1 MAVASICEL
10 AASKQRHRKTKEQQK
25 MGEIDVNFDFR
36 KESKGRDPDRW
47 SSTLQEYHRIVW
59 SKCLPN
65 GKQFALEKVNQN
77 RLYHKSEL
85 GEFYL
90 SSDVA
95 LYGFI
100 RKCEKLGF
108 VLAQVSE
115 TELIKFRQLTIN
127 TFGGT
132 MLWPSI
138 RIDNKMTINGAR
150 GFNRL
155 ISDRLDLTLEC
166 IRRYYLCEDSPL
178 YNVFKRYSSF
188 FDLFNSFK
196 GYVDFFHLQDFIN
209 ENEQIKFSLSFEN
222 FNRSALPQTID
233 EYIEYKNHTTN
244 LINSRNKRILESIK
258 KI

>member
-1 MAVASICEL
+1 
-10 AASKQRHRKTKEQQK
+10 

-47 SSTLQEYHRIVW
+47 SPTLQEYHRIVW

-85 GEFYL
+85 GAFYL

-100 RKCEKLGF
+100 RKCEKLEF
-108 VLAQVSE
+108 VLAQVTE
-115 TELIKFRQLTIN
+115 TELAKFRQLTIN

-132 MLWPSI
+132 ILWPSI

-166 IRRYYLCEDSPL
+166 IRRYYLGDKSPL
-178 YNVFKRYSSF
+178 YNVLRRYSSF
-188 FDLFNSFK
+188 FDLFGSFK
-196 GYVDFFHLQDFIN
+196 GYINFFYLQDFID
-209 ENEQIKFSLSFEN
+209 ENEQIKFSIPFN
-222 FNRSALPQTID
+222 GFNRPALPQTIE
-233 EYIEYKNHTTN
+233 EYLGFKNHTTN
-244 LINSRNKRILESIK
+244 LINNRNKRIIERIK
-258 KI
+258 KSDT